1 MSDFFRE
8 LIGVKCNFAT
18 DDGEYRNYVLRD
30 LSNDWIVVERDAE
43 SIYLNLR
50 HVISIK
56 VANPKEE
63 GYAIKSDFVK

>member
-18 DDGEYRNYVLRD
+18 ADGEYRNYVLRD
-30 LSNDWIVVERDAE
+30 ISNEWIVVEKGGE
-43 SIYLNLR
+43 SVYLNLA

-56 VANPKEE
+56 VANVQE
-63 GYAIKSDFVK
+63 DN

>member
-18 DDGEYRNYVLRD
+18 ADGEYRNYVLRD
-30 LSNDWIVVERDAE
+30 ILNEWIVVEKGTE
-43 SIYLNLR
+43 SVYLNLS

-56 VANPKEE
+56 VATNKDE
-63 GYAIKSDFVK
+63 A

>member
-18 DDGEYRNYVLRD
+18 NDGEYRNYVLRD
-30 LSNDWIVVERDAE
+30 ISNEWIVVEKGAE
-43 SIYLNLR
+43 SVYLNLS

-56 VANPKEE
+56 VANNKEE
-63 GYAIKSDFVK
+63 A

>member
-18 DDGEYRNYVLRD
+18 NDGEYRNYVLRD
-30 LSNDWIVVERDAE
+30 ISNEWIVVEKGGE
-43 SIYLNLR
+43 SVYLNLA

-56 VANPKEE
+56 VANVQEE
-63 GYAIKSDFVK
+63 N

>member
-30 LSNDWIVVERDAE
+30 LST
-43 SIYLNLR
+43 L
-50 HVISIK
+50 IK
-56 VANPKEE
+56 EAQH
-63 GYAIKSDFVK
+63 G

>member
-30 LSNDWIVVERDAE
+30 ISNEWIVVEKGAE
-43 SIYLNLR
+43 SVYLNLS

-56 VANPKEE
+56 VANVQEE
-63 GYAIKSDFVK
+63 N

>member
-30 LSNDWIVVERDAE
+30 ISNEWIVVEKGAE
-43 SIYLNLR
+43 SVYLNLS

-56 VANPKEE
+56 VANVQE
-63 GYAIKSDFVK
+63 DN

>member
-18 DDGEYRNYVLRD
+18 NDGEYRNYVLRD
-30 LSNDWIVVERDAE
+30 ISNEWIVVEKGAE
-43 SIYLNLR
+43 SVYLNLS

-56 VANPKEE
+56 VANSKEE
-63 GYAIKSDFVK
+63 A

>member
-18 DDGEYRNYVLRD
+18 ADGEYRNYVLRD
-30 LSNDWIVVERDAE
+30 ISNDWIVVEKGPE
-43 SIYLNLR
+43 SVYLNLS

-56 VANPKEE
+56 VATVKEE
-63 GYAIKSDFVK
+63 G